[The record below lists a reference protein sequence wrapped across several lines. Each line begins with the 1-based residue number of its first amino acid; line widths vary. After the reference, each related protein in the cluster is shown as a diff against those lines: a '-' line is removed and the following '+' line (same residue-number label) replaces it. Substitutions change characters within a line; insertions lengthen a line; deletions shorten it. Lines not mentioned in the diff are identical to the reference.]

1 MPVHIRARR
10 GDIARAVL
18 AVGDPGRARRLSRLL
33 DNPRLVNEYRCLLV
47 YTGEWRGEPVTIAT
61 HGVGAGSASIVFE
74 ELIQLGAERIV
85 RLGTAGGVRK
95 DLKPGAVVVA
105 DSASAFPG
113 GCGLAQY
120 APGMVPALAP
130 DTRLTVKL
138 YEELRAGGFDPL
150 LGTVHCSDAFYA
162 EDPGLGER
170 LGRLGV
176 TAIEMEAASLF
187 LISRIRGVRAG
198 AVFIVSNVIGSR
210 EFLGDEELG
219 RRVDGVAPIILDVL
233 IRG

>member
-10 GDIARAVL
+10 EDIARAVL

-85 RLGTAGGVRK
+85 RLGTAGGVRGS
-95 DLKPGAVVVA
+95 LEPGTVVIA
-105 DSASAFPG
+105 DSASSFPG

-120 APGMVPALAP
+120 APGLVPALAP
-130 DTRLTVKL
+130 DPLLTARL
-138 YEELRAGGFDPL
+138 YEELRAGGFEPVV
-150 LGTVHCSDAFYA
+150 GTVHCSDAFYA
-162 EDPGLGER
+162 EDRDLGDRLAR
-170 LGRLGV
+170 LGAV
-176 TAIEMEAASLF
+176 AIEMEAAPLF
-187 LISRIRGVRAG
+187 LISRMRGVKAG
-198 AVFIVSNVIGSR
+198 AVFIVSNIIGSR

-219 RRVDGVAPIILDVL
+219 RKVDAVAPAILDVL
-233 IRG
+233 VRD